1 MNDRSALWL
10 YGSYARGD
18 ADASS
23 DLDLLLISDVSDP
36 TDTNP
41 DEISKAL
48 EQIDLVEKNRSS
60 VEPSISYYH
69 WQEVQEMAG
78 YGSLFLQHL
87 RLEGKSLWEGSSVK
101 GKLRELLSE
110 LPSYQRS
117 ARDLDAFR
125 MTVSDVRDSVLTG
138 GSVPFEMTVL
148 ATVLRHSSILGCY
161 LAGSPD
167 FGRTSP
173 IMQILERYGFAADTI
188 SSLAR
193 LCRFRA
199 VADGR
204 TPCRMVAG
212 ELEPI
217 RWCEEVEA
225 VITTIKESF
234 SNAISESY
242 R

>member
-1 MNDRSALWL
+1 MNDSSAWWL

-23 DLDLLLISDVSDP
+23 DLDLLSISDTSDP
-36 TDTNP
+36 TDTKP
-41 DEISKAL
+41 AELSEVL
-48 EQIDLVEKNRSS
+48 EQIDLVGKNRSS
-60 VEPSISYYH
+60 VEPSISHYH
-69 WQEVQEMAG
+69 WQEVREMAG

-87 RLEGKSLWEGSSVK
+87 RLEGRSLWEGALVK
-101 GKLRELLSE
+101 GKLKELLSE
-110 LPSYQRS
+110 LPAYQRS
-117 ARDLDAFR
+117 ARDLEAFR
-125 MTVSDVRDSVLTG
+125 MTVSDVRDSILAG

-173 IMQILERYGFAADTI
+173 ITQILERYGFAAETI
-188 SSLAR
+188 SSLER
-193 LCRFRA
+193 LCRYRA
-199 VADGR
+199 YADGR

-212 ELEPI
+212 ELEPV
-217 RWCEEVEA
+217 RWCDEVEA

-234 SNAISESY
+234 SDEI
-242 R
+242 